1 MKVVKI
7 SDLKKNIEKYL
18 QDVIDGNEIIII
30 KRRKEIA
37 RLVPKDKPISYISDS
52 LLGILKD
59 DISEKSITIERVLKC

>member
-7 SDLKKNIEKYL
+7 SDLKKNFEKYL

-37 RLVPKDKPISYISDS
+37 RLVPNDKSISYISDS

-59 DISEKSITIERVLKC
+59 DISEKSITIERVVKC

>member
-7 SDLKKNIEKYL
+7 SDLKKNFEKYL

>member
-1 MKVVKI
+1 MKIVKI
-7 SDLKKNIEKYL
+7 SDLKKNFEKYL

-37 RLVPKDKPISYISDS
+37 RLVPKDKFISYISDS

-59 DISEKSITIERVLKC
+59 DICEKSITIERVLKS

>member
-7 SDLKKNIEKYL
+7 SDLKKNFEKYL

-30 KRRKEIA
+30 KRRTEIA
-37 RLVPKDKPISYISDS
+37 RLVPKDKSISYISDS

-59 DISEKSITIERVLKC
+59 DISEKSITIERVVKC